1 MMWDL
6 PENIAAILFAAYNDG
21 CEPHR
26 SALASLLFASASRP
40 MRGWWISAQ
49 PAGPPA
55 RWLYFSSLQE
65 SFWQAIELVEN
76 DGGESGYH
84 RLALNKG
91 SPHLPPVI

>member
-65 SFWQAIELVEN
+65 SFGKLSSLSRMMEAKVVTT
-76 DGGESGYH
+76 D
-84 RLALNKG
+84 
-91 SPHLPPVI
+91 